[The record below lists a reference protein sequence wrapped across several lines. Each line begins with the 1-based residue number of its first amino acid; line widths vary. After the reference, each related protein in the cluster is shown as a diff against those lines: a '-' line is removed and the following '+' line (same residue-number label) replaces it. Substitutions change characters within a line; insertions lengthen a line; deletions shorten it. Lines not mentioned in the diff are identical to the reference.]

1 MGTSNGSLWGIGSEE
16 QRSIYALVSYIP
28 EPLGKFLDDLRLEL
42 MPGCTPHAHVSLLP
56 PRPLDADWHVA
67 SEHARSLLELSEPFE
82 VEFTR
87 PAVFPVTGVIYLEVG
102 EGQDQLQ
109 RLHRSLNAGA
119 VAFDEPF
126 PYHPHATLAQGV
138 TPERAEELYPPLA
151 RLRRAAPLSRR
162 PRRLRSKPQRQYLGR
177 SGHSLDG
184 PGPSEILRR
193 FSASPH

>member
-82 VEFTR
+82 VEFSR

-138 TPERAEELYPPLA
+138 TPERAEELYQMAA
-151 RLRRAAPLSRR
+151 RRWHAFAG
-162 PRRLRSKPQRQYLGR
+162 PRRFRADHAVFVQNLSGNTWVDLATLWMGR
-177 SGHSLDG
+177 V
-184 PGPSEILRR
+184 PAK
-193 FSASPH
+193 F